1 MGLLNKALA
10 VGFGYVLAQPGIRQ
24 KLVELAQH
32 PKVKQRRDEAQDL
45 ATNGLRAA
53 KHRLNRSNT
62 TNTTDESAPSPSYA
76 GAPTPSPLPRVSD
89 RAALQEGIL
98 PPAQPPST
106 ATPTTARED
115 S

>member
-53 KHRLNRSNT
+53 KHRLNRSSA
-62 TNTTDESAPSPSYA
+62 TDTANETVPNPPYA

-89 RAALQEGIL
+89 HAALQEGIL
-98 PPAQPPST
+98 PPAEPPST
-106 ATPTTARED
+106 STPASALGD